1 MHYRTALPC
10 VLAFVLAACSLP
22 DAPSPEPAATAPP
35 ANAQAPATPSKAE
48 FVEAPEAKTEGAVD
62 CAHVGDL
69 FDMLVAEKA
78 KGMTE
83 AAAQDDMRNRGEFVF
98 GGPLVD
104 AVFSDHRFGEPG
116 SAAARAEMLI
126 ACRKVEAGGD
136 LY

>member
-1 MHYRTALPC
+1 MRYRTALPC
-10 VLAFVLAACSLP
+10 VLAFVLAACSPP

-35 ANAQAPATPSKAE
+35 ANAQAAAAPSKAE
-48 FVEAPEAKTEGAVD
+48 FVEGAVD
-62 CAHVGDL
+62 CAHVGSL

-83 AAAQDDMRNRGEFVF
+83 AAALDDMRNRGEFAF

-104 AVFSDHRFGEPG
+104 AVFGDRYGEPG

-126 ACRKVEAGGD
+126 ACRKVEAGGSM
-136 LY
+136 Y